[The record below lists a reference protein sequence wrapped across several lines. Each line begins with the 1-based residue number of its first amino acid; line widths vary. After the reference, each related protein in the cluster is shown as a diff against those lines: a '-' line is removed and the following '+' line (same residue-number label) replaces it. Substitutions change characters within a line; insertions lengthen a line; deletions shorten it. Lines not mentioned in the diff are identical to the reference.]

1 MTTKLDLGEL
11 YRVRLNREREKR
23 KLASEKGNMPKE
35 PEFSAAKHRK
45 LAQGSSSTGDRDG
58 DRETATTTATMMAMA
73 PARRD
78 HDDGDCDNELKRH
91 DGDRS

>member
-58 DRETATTTATMMAMA
+58 DREKSILFPEFKEISLLTT
-73 PARRD
+73 P
-78 HDDGDCDNELKRH
+78 
-91 DGDRS
+91 RSKKGVYALHIG